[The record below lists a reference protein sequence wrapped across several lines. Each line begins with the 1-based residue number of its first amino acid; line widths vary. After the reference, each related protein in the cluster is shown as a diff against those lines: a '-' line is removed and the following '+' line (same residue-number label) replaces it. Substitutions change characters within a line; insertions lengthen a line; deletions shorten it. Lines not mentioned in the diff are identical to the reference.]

1 MTEENRNI
9 GLGFSGGGI
18 RSAALSSGV
27 LRRLL
32 HRCVKVDCISCVSG
46 GNYTAAA
53 YLDWKYRHGKQDDH
67 KWHKEF
73 FEHLRSRVG
82 YFCNWERPLQG
93 ILDTVLL
100 VLLLITVNLIIPCV
114 SYSSGAFTA
123 AFVIDYV
130 FGSIMRKG
138 FVCVDLYRGG
148 ANATE
153 RHCTLEISISDPRL
167 RQPSLLF
174 ILLPVTFFVCL
185 AIKLSAPL
193 RLRSIAR
200 FLQIVT
206 GVTFAFTFVPWLIQ
220 QFTDVLPSW
229 LKASVVVLSIFFWLG
244 FPPLRKKASL
254 ALVFY
259 FYAFV
264 IKWRVYQTSTSG
276 IQYNPH
282 LFYTLLLVSSFFIWM
297 GPYLG
302 MFSVTSIYTYY
313 K

>member
-1 MTEENRNI
+1 MPEENRNI

-32 HRCVKVDCISCVSG
+32 HRGVKVDYISCVSG

-138 FVCVDLYRGG
+138 FACV
-148 ANATE
+148 ANETE

-220 QFTDVLPSW
+220 QFTDDLPSW
-229 LKASVVVLSIFFWLG
+229 LKAAVVVLSIFFWLG